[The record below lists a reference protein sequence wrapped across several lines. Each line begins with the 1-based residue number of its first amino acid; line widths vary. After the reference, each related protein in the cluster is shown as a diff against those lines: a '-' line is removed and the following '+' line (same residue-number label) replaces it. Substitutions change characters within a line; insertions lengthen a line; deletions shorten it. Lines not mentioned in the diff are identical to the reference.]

1 MAEPVPWVMD
11 TSAYTHLCRAGY
23 ANIIGQLA
31 PGGVVL
37 VPCQV
42 DIEIA
47 RGSDRYPSIPSVSS
61 VEWAQT
67 VVLDDDDELAAMFI
81 KARLGGGVDEHIGEC
96 AVIAYAQRRGLLAVL
111 DDRAAVEQADRLGVE
126 SIGTMWIVVEA
137 YKALWDRDANAMVA
151 AVDALLDTDM
161 RLPLRDGQE
170 VFTWAYTED
179 LLP

>member
-1 MAEPVPWVMD
+1 MD

-23 ANIIGQLA
+23 ADIIGQLA

-37 VPCQV
+37 IPCQV

-47 RGSDRYPSIPSVSS
+47 RGRDKYPSIPSVLS

-81 KARLGGGVDEHIGEC
+81 KARLGGGIDEHIGEC

-111 DDRAAVEQADRLGVE
+111 DDRAAVEQADQLGVE

-137 YKALWDRDANAMVA
+137 YKSLWGRDANAMVA

-170 VFTWAYTED
+170 VLAWAYKED

>member
-1 MAEPVPWVMD
+1 MD

-23 ANIIGQLA
+23 ATVIERLA

-37 VPCQV
+37 IPRQV

-47 RGSDRYPSIPSVSS
+47 RGSDKYPSVPSVSS
-61 VEWAQT
+61 VEWART
-67 VVLDDDDELAAMFI
+67 VLLDEDDELAAMLI

-137 YKALWDRDANAMVA
+137 YKELWDRDANAMVV

-170 VFTWAYTED
+170 VFTWAYNEN